1 LIRKSNTVYWTPF
14 RRLCREEET
23 VKIKQVMTPRK
34 DLATVTT
41 TATLSEVARSMMES
55 DTGIIP
61 VLDNQ
66 DHLLGVITDRDITVR
81 GVARGANLAATR
93 VGDYMSTAVKT
104 IKPDDDLDEASRM
117 MATQQLHRLPAQ
129 PRGHGQ
135 RHRR

>member
-1 LIRKSNTVYWTPF
+1 M
-14 RRLCREEET
+14 
-23 VKIKQVMTPRK
+23 KIKQVMTPRK

-104 IKPDDDLDEASRM
+104 IKPDDDLDEASRTP
-117 MATQQLHRLPAQ
+117 AT
-129 PRGHGQ
+129 
-135 RHRR
+135 RRC